1 MKKYILLSLIF
12 GLLFHFSNTLLSQ
25 DFVAGP
31 KLGVAFTQV
40 DGDTYKGFNKAGLNF
55 GGFVFRP
62 LNKRWDL
69 QFEIE
74 YMQKGSRKTPLVE
87 EKDYTDYKMD
97 LHYLQFPIF
106 ARYKLKDFSFE
117 AGLSIGT
124 LLSETE
130 YLDGSEISGE
140 DKVPF
145 KNMEFATLF
154 GVNYHFNK
162 RTWVNVR
169 FSYSINRIRV
179 PYGGEVPIYPPH
191 WDLRKPGQ
199 YNNVIVVSVNYALTR
214 VL

>member
-1 MKKYILLSLIF
+1 MKKHILLILII
-12 GLLFHFSNTLLSQ
+12 GLSFYFSNSILSQ

-31 KLGVAFTQV
+31 KFGVAFTQV

-55 GGFVFRP
+55 GGFVYRP
-62 LNKRWDL
+62 LNEKWNL

-87 EKDYTDYKMD
+87 ENDYTDYKMD
-97 LHYLQFPIF
+97 LHYLQFPVF
-106 ARYKLKDFSFE
+106 ARYKLKVFSFE

-124 LLSETE
+124 LISETE
-130 YLDGSEISGE
+130 FYDGSEISEE

-145 KNMEFATLF
+145 KNSELATLF
-154 GVNYHFNK
+154 SVNYHFNK

-179 PYGGEVPIYPPH
+179 PYGGEVPIYPPQ

-199 YNNVIVVSVNYALTR
+199 YNNVIAVSVNHALTR
-214 VL
+214 IL